1 MKNQDINYM
10 NDEEIIEF
18 VDKYM
23 EGKAYNYAIQIDGG
37 WGSGKTY
44 FIKNKLIPKL
54 QSNNK
59 GKKVIYL
66 SLYGVTSKE
75 EINKKLCLEILPLKK
90 VKESNAYK
98 IISSFGKNI
107 LSGVLS
113 FKGISLP
120 DSIIDFNEL
129 VSFDN
134 SVIIFD
140 DLERCDINI
149 NEVLGYIN
157 NFVEHNNIKVILV
170 SNEKEIAGTKLVS
183 DRELKLLIALN
194 ENIKF
199 PVKDDKESFNFLL
212 DNSIPQDNKI
222 TINELNER
230 IDLLFGEDKLYK
242 QIKEKLIGETVY
254 YKCDLGQ
261 VIESVINDCISDE
274 KVNEIVLSNKKSIIE
289 KFSKYNSSNIRIL
302 IFALNKFN
310 EISLC
315 FINDNSEIL
324 SKVLMYI
331 IEISI
336 LYKIGKLAD
345 WNSENEIAYVNS
357 CRYKNGFIGSILGFK
372 FVYDFILGKNFDKDK
387 AKQVVERY
395 CEIERSE
402 GKDINDPLYKLMNV
416 WWLIDDDKKVLYFI
430 NEVNKSLENEPCK
443 YSISLY
449 SKILYLNIEF
459 NRIGI
464 QKKDISHIIKVMK
477 NNIRIKNEKASDI
490 DTFGFNYAEFE
501 EESDIRQYTDAI
513 HELKEYYSQYK
524 ISVKINDINKIFDDK
539 NNWDNLLYEYTYE
552 NKNKFLSNNSFFKLI
567 DVDRLM
573 KALKKASCNQ
583 ILNLRKS
590 IRTVYD
596 FQNLNEFY
604 MDDKT
609 NIENFKKQL
618 ENYIGEIKEDSK
630 IKTVNLEYLKN
641 DLQDKLDKLSQ

>member
-1 MKNQDINYM
+1 
-10 NDEEIIEF
+10 
-18 VDKYM
+18 
-23 EGKAYNYAIQIDGG
+23 
-37 WGSGKTY
+37 
-44 FIKNKLIPKL
+44 
-54 QSNNK
+54 
-59 GKKVIYL
+59 
-66 SLYGVTSKE
+66 
-75 EINKKLCLEILPLKK
+75 
-90 VKESNAYK
+90 
-98 IISSFGKNI
+98 
-107 LSGVLS
+107 
-113 FKGISLP
+113 
-120 DSIIDFNEL
+120 
-129 VSFDN
+129 
-134 SVIIFD
+134 
-140 DLERCDINI
+140 
-149 NEVLGYIN
+149 
-157 NFVEHNNIKVILV
+157 
-170 SNEKEIAGTKLVS
+170 
-183 DRELKLLIALN
+183 
-194 ENIKF
+194 
-199 PVKDDKESFNFLL
+199 
-212 DNSIPQDNKI
+212 
-222 TINELNER
+222 
-230 IDLLFGEDKLYK
+230 
-242 QIKEKLIGETVY
+242 
-254 YKCDLGQ
+254 
-261 VIESVINDCISDE
+261 
-274 KVNEIVLSNKKSIIE
+274 
-289 KFSKYNSSNIRIL
+289 
-302 IFALNKFN
+302 
-310 EISLC
+310 
-315 FINDNSEIL
+315 
-324 SKVLMYI
+324 
-331 IEISI
+331 
-336 LYKIGKLAD
+336 
-345 WNSENEIAYVNS
+345 
-357 CRYKNGFIGSILGFK
+357 
-372 FVYDFILGKNFDKDK
+372 
-387 AKQVVERY
+387 
-395 CEIERSE
+395 
-402 GKDINDPLYKLMNV
+402 MNV